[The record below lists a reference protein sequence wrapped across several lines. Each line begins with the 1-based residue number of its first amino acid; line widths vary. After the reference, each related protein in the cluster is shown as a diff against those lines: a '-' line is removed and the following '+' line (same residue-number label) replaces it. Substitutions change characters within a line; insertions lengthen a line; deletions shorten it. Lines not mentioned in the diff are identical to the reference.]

1 MSPEIIGLI
10 GVIVMVVLLF
20 LRMWIGLAMGIIGFL
35 GCLYLSGPE
44 QALAVLGNTPYN
56 TISSYTISAVPLF
69 VLMGM
74 VIAETEIGAD
84 LYNTAYKFVGQLRG
98 GLAMATILA
107 CAALAAITGLS
118 APAMV
123 AMGKIA
129 LPEMRKY
136 KYDDRLATGSI
147 ACAGTLA
154 ILIPPSLGFILYGI
168 LTEKSVGALFMAGI
182 LPGILLTI
190 LFIVTVIITTARS
203 PDAGPPG
210 PKTSLKEKISSLKY
224 TWPMFALFL
233 LVIGGIYGGI
243 FTPTEAGAVGAFG
256 AIVISLINRRL
267 TPKIFLYSLQETTVT
282 TAMILILIIGAFLF
296 IKFLAISRLPVT
308 LGELVTGLT
317 VSKYIIYAAII
328 VLYIILGMFLD
339 IFSAIMLTIPIIY
352 PIILAMGFDPIWYGV
367 IMVLVMQ
374 MGLVTPPVGLDVY
387 ILSGITGVPV
397 GTIFRGIWPFVVAA
411 VVCIIILTIFPQ
423 IALFLP
429 SMM

>member
-1 MSPEIIGLI
+1 MSPEIVGLL
-10 GVIVMVVLLF
+10 GIVFLVVFLF
-20 LRMWIGLAMGIIGFL
+20 VRMWIGLAMGIIGFL
-35 GCLYLSGPE
+35 GCVYLAGVE
-44 QALAVLGNTPYN
+44 QASAVLGNTPYN
-56 TISSYTISAVPLF
+56 TASMYTITAVPLF
-69 VLMGM
+69 ILMGM
-74 VIAETEIGAD
+74 IIAETEIGAD

-136 KYDDRLATGSI
+136 KYDDRMATGSI

-168 LTEKSVGALFMAGI
+168 LTEQSVGVLFMAGI

-190 LFIVTVIITTARS
+190 LFIITVMITTARN
-203 PDAGPPG
+203 PQAGPPG
-210 PKTSLKEKISSLKY
+210 PKTSFKEKIFSLKN
-224 TWPMFALFL
+224 TWHTLALFL

-256 AIVISLINRRL
+256 AIVIALCSRRL
-267 TPKIFLYSLQETTVT
+267 TRKIFLYSLQETTVT
-282 TAMILILIIGAFLF
+282 TAMVLLLVIGAFLF
-296 IKFLAISRLPVT
+296 MKFLAISRLPVT
-308 LGELVTGLT
+308 LGELVTAIAL
-317 VSKYIIYAAII
+317 SKYVIYAAII

-352 PIILAMGFDPIWYGV
+352 PIILAMGFDSIWYGV

-374 MGLVTPPVGLDVY
+374 VGLVTPPVGLDVY

-397 GTIFRGIWPFVVAA
+397 GTIFRGIWPFCAAA
-411 VVCIIILTIFPQ
+411 VICIILLTIFPQ